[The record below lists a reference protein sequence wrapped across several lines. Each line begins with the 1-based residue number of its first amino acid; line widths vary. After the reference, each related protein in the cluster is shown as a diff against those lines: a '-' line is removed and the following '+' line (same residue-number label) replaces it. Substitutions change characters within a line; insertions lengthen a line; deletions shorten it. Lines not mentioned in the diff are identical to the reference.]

1 MASFTDLTTV
11 QLKQALR
18 LREQIE
24 SLQQQ
29 LEDLFAGAETSTST
43 KSRKVG
49 RPVGK
54 RRVSADARANMAAAQ
69 QARRAKVKTPVASAK
84 AAPKKKRVLT
94 AEGKAKI
101 AAAMKARWAA
111 KKGGTAAE

>member
-18 LREQIE
+18 LREEIE
-24 SLQQQ
+24 SLQQR
-29 LEDLFAGAETSTST
+29 LEALFAGAETSTST
-43 KSRKVG
+43 KSSKVG

-54 RRVSADARANMAAAQ
+54 RRVSTEARANMAAAQ
-69 QARRAKVKTPVASAK
+69 QARRAKVKTPTAPAK
-84 AAPKKKRVLT
+84 ASPKKKRVLT
-94 AEGKAKI
+94 AEGRAKI

-111 KKGGTAAE
+111 KKGEAAAE